1 MCDPRVPEPRKSLQE
16 SFLDDIYEQMI
27 SSMESDEYQQDQM
40 IYDDE
45 DEDEDEGIYFDLD
58 EAFGSEVIPRIA
70 EYDNLFDRQVLEEL
84 LIKRIEHL
92 GRLAYTYNDE
102 MNLRLALSLAEIVE
116 E

>member
-1 MCDPRVPEPRKSLQE
+1 MREPRVPEPGKSLQD

-27 SSMESDEYQQDQM
+27 RSMESYEDQQDQM
-40 IYDDE
+40 IYD

-84 LIKRIEHL
+84 LINRIEHL
-92 GRLAYTYNDE
+92 GRLAYKYNDE
-102 MNLRLALSLAEIVE
+102 MNLRLALSLAEIIE